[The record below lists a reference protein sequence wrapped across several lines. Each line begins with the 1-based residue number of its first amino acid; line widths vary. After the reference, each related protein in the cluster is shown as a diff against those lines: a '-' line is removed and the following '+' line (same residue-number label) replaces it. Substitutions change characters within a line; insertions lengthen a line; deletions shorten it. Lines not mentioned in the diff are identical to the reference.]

1 MPFFRKKTHVVS
13 IESSAKR
20 KLGMRVLI
28 ADDQKNVGI
37 TLALLVHG
45 SKHHVVDVVSSG
57 QEAIQAYHRHH
68 PDVVLMD
75 YRMGKLNGAT
85 ACRYIL
91 AEDPAARII
100 FVSSWP
106 LSFDLADAGAIAVL
120 QKPVSLEQLGELLD
134 SMEQQPVFDYGPAWP

>member
-1 MPFFRKKTHVVS
+1 MVG

-37 TLALLVHG
+37 MMALLVHG
-45 SKHHVVDVVSSG
+45 CRHHVVDVVTSG
-57 QEAIQAYHRHH
+57 LEAIQAYHRHH

-75 YRMGKLNGAT
+75 YCMAKLNGAT

-106 LSFDLADAGAIAVL
+106 LSFDLTDVGAIAVL
-120 QKPVSLEQLGELLD
+120 QKPVSLEQLGELLN
-134 SMEQQPVFDYGPAWP
+134 SMEPQLVFDYGPAWP